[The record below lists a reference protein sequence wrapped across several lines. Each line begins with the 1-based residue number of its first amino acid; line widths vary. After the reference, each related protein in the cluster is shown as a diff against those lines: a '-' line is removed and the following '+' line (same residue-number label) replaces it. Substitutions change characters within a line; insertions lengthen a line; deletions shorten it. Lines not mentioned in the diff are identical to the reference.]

1 MARVAFSEPVGTL
14 ESAVDITS
22 LDSSPLVF
30 PDGFGLFGADFE
42 KSQQDLLV
50 RDAQGTVVRVLEY
63 FESLSPADLVSA
75 EGGVLDGDTVR
86 LLAGAAVDAQF
97 AQLGPAPVPVPIGQV
112 EVVSGSARVQRLDG
126 TIDNLSVGTKI
137 YQRDVLLTDADGRLS
152 VTFADGTVF
161 SMSEASRMVIDE
173 LVYQPEGT
181 NNAGSFNLINGG
193 FVFIAGQLAKTGD
206 MDVSTPAA
214 TMGIR
219 GTNVYAE
226 VDRAETVTQV
236 TVALN
241 YDPDGSL
248 GSIVLSDLD
257 GNLITTITTTDTKW
271 VIPVSGQ
278 VVELP
283 RSDGEE
289 MDESLLV
296 GDALV
301 AYQLAQERIL
311 AGQNYV
317 EIKSVSSPLIQQN
330 APDDGT
336 LPPSQGF
343 EPEPEEPENNPN
355 ETRGDFDDTHLNI
368 DNIRDPFGEI
378 EPVDV
383 VVSGPEDSGGSSPI
397 SGKIELADVSDDSIV
412 FSLDKGPQNGTAKVN
427 PDGTFVYTPEA
438 DFFGQDFF
446 TYEIVDTTGT
456 SATGTVTVEVEAVN
470 DDPIAA
476 PDTFVVGEDG
486 SVAGSVLE
494 NDSDIEG
501 DALAVVLTTAPT
513 HGTLTMLPDGRFT
526 YAPDA
531 NFTGT
536 DSFVY
541 TVSDGN
547 GGADTATVTVTVTGV
562 NDAPVAVDDTV
573 SVAEDGSVSI
583 AVLGN
588 DSDPDGDS
596 LTVSGASD
604 PANGSVVVNAD
615 NTLSYTPDANFNGT
629 DTFTYTV
636 SDGNGGADTATVTVT
651 VTGVNDAPVA
661 VDDTVSVAEDGSVSI
676 AVLGNDSD
684 PDGDSL
690 TVSGA
695 SDPANGSVV
704 VNADNTLSYTP
715 DANFNGTDTFTY
727 TVSDGNG
734 GADTATV
741 TVTVTGVNDAP
752 VAVDDTVSVAED
764 GSVSIAVLGND
775 SDPDGDSLVVSGAS
789 DPANGSVVVNADNTL
804 SYTPDA
810 NFNGTDTFT
819 YTVSDGNGG
828 SDTGTVTVTVTG
840 VNDAP
845 VGNADSA
852 TTEEDTPVTIAVLAN
867 DGDREGDSLSIAS
880 FTQPEHGSI
889 TVNGD
894 GTVTYSPDENYNGPD
909 SFTYVLTDGAANSAP
924 VSVSLLVGVV
934 NDPPSASDDA
944 VSTLEDTPVSIAVL
958 GNDSDPDGD
967 SLTVSSVGF
976 AANGSVVVNADN
988 TLSYTPDADFNGTDT
1003 FTYTVSDGNGDIDT
1017 ATVTVTVTG
1026 VNDAPVAVDDTV
1038 SVAEDGSVSI
1048 AVLGND
1054 SDPDGDSLT
1063 VSGASDPA
1071 NGSVVVNADNTLSY
1085 TPDANFTGTDSFV
1098 YTVSDG
1104 NGGADTAT
1112 VTVTVTGVNDA
1123 PVAVDDTVSVAEDG
1137 SVSIAVLGNDSDPD
1151 GDSLVVSGAS
1161 DPANGSVVVNA
1172 DNTLSYTPD
1181 ADFNGTDTFTY
1192 TVSDGNGDIDTAT
1205 VTVTVTGVNDA
1216 PVAVDDTVSVAED
1229 GSVSIA
1235 VLGNDSDPDGDS
1247 LVVSGASDPA
1257 NGSVVVNAD
1266 NTLSYTP
1273 DANFTGTDS
1282 FVYTV
1287 SDGNGGA
1294 DTATVTVTVTG
1305 VNDAPVA
1312 VDDTVSVAEDGSVSI
1327 AVLGNDSDPDG
1338 DSLVVSGASD
1348 PANGS
1353 VVVNADNTLSY
1364 TPDANFNGTDTFT
1377 YTVSD
1382 GNGDIDTATV
1392 TVTVT
1397 GVNDAPVAVDD
1408 TVSVAEDGSV
1418 SIAVLGNDSDPDG
1431 DSLTVSRASD
1441 PANGS
1446 VVVKADNTLSY
1457 TPDANFNGTDT
1468 FTYTVSDGN
1477 GGADTA
1483 TVTVT
1488 VTGVND
1494 APVVAST
1501 INVQTNSEDDGF
1513 AGIVAPDFFQLNNRA
1528 NDVDDDDDP
1537 STLTYQYSNFST
1549 TAFEVTTGGLQ
1560 LNIAGNFD
1568 HLAVGESTQATA
1580 TVVATDSHGAQS
1592 NEGTL
1597 IWTITGVNDD
1607 PTLAAGTLLA
1617 TEDGGAVS
1625 LNLATLG
1632 DDVDSDD
1639 DANSLTYA
1647 VTGQPSEGSATVN
1660 GTMLTFDPGDDF
1672 QDLAVGETQQVSIQ
1686 VTATDSHDAT
1696 AVNNVTVTVTGVNDA
1711 PVATNFATTVTED
1724 SGANA
1729 INVFSNV
1736 SDVDGDDLEIVSV
1749 STAGSGTVVVMNNG
1763 TPGDTT
1769 DDFITYQPSA
1779 DFNGVE
1785 SISYTVSDGNGGSD
1799 TGTITVTVEA
1809 VNDPPV
1815 ANDDT
1820 FNGTEDQPITGS
1832 VLTNDTDDGDINP
1845 APLVVSSYTQP
1856 GNGTVTVASNGSFT
1870 YTPSQN
1876 FSGQD
1881 SFTYTVV
1888 DGVGATDTATVI
1900 LNLAEAN
1907 DDPVAKS
1914 DFGITDQGEAVT
1926 INVVANDEDEEGDTL
1941 TVTSVGGASNGT
1953 VSFSGGTVTYT
1964 PNANFDYGVDSF
1976 TYTVS
1981 DGNGGTDSSTVTVL
1995 VEQDVSTLPTGLPVS
2010 ITFNPETPGEPPGS
2024 FFVNVIPVS
2033 SNSINLVIAMDSSG
2047 SITLSGWNDMK
2058 EAVEG
2063 ALSELKSQFDNS
2075 ITDVNVSLISYS
2087 SGVQQSA
2094 TYDLVDQYSS
2104 LITALDGL
2112 PFQAGNTNWEA
2123 AFDAS
2128 KAFFVAQSDGVNIL
2142 YFITDGNP
2150 VPTNQEW
2157 QEALSELNA
2166 SVSVDIEAFAI
2177 GPQVDLGNLNQVD
2190 SDGSATTVTSPS
2202 ALATAFSETP
2212 LFNAQLVDFSLEL
2225 YVDGTDLGEIAD
2237 EDSDA
2242 VSSNG
2247 LNYTV
2252 TLEDVP
2258 GIDDMLGE
2266 INVFTAT
2273 AIFDLDGVVETTS
2286 DRIELFAGGVIQAEP
2301 EAGASSGSAVAAYVD
2316 MSAVSEPG
2324 LLPSDDTV
2332 PVFDGGSPQ
2341 GFGQVEETSE
2351 LEPSVLAGLIEDGN
2365 DDLLAALEL
2374 PGQNSEVGGTVNGA
2388 DNQTAATTPSG
2399 PDVFAGL
2406 ADIGLFDTLGL
2417 DHELAGAAATA

>member
-1 MARVAFSEPVGTL
+1 
-14 ESAVDITS
+14 
-22 LDSSPLVF
+22 
-30 PDGFGLFGADFE
+30 
-42 KSQQDLLV
+42 
-50 RDAQGTVVRVLEY
+50 
-63 FESLSPADLVSA
+63 
-75 EGGVLDGDTVR
+75 
-86 LLAGAAVDAQF
+86 
-97 AQLGPAPVPVPIGQV
+97 
-112 EVVSGSARVQRLDG
+112 
-126 TIDNLSVGTKI
+126 
-137 YQRDVLLTDADGRLS
+137 
-152 VTFADGTVF
+152 
-161 SMSEASRMVIDE
+161 
-173 LVYQPEGT
+173 
-181 NNAGSFNLINGG
+181 
-193 FVFIAGQLAKTGD
+193 
-206 MDVSTPAA
+206 
-214 TMGIR
+214 
-219 GTNVYAE
+219 
-226 VDRAETVTQV
+226 
-236 TVALN
+236 
-241 YDPDGSL
+241 
-248 GSIVLSDLD
+248 
-257 GNLITTITTTDTKW
+257 
-271 VIPVSGQ
+271 
-278 VVELP
+278 
-283 RSDGEE
+283 
-289 MDESLLV
+289 
-296 GDALV
+296 
-301 AYQLAQERIL
+301 
-311 AGQNYV
+311 
-317 EIKSVSSPLIQQN
+317 
-330 APDDGT
+330 
-336 LPPSQGF
+336 
-343 EPEPEEPENNPN
+343 
-355 ETRGDFDDTHLNI
+355 
-368 DNIRDPFGEI
+368 
-378 EPVDV
+378 
-383 VVSGPEDSGGSSPI
+383 
-397 SGKIELADVSDDSIV
+397 
-412 FSLDKGPQNGTAKVN
+412 
-427 PDGTFVYTPEA
+427 
-438 DFFGQDFF
+438 
-446 TYEIVDTTGT
+446 
-456 SATGTVTVEVEAVN
+456 
-470 DDPIAA
+470 
-476 PDTFVVGEDG
+476 
-486 SVAGSVLE
+486 
-494 NDSDIEG
+494 
-501 DALAVVLTTAPT
+501 
-513 HGTLTMLPDGRFT
+513 
-526 YAPDA
+526 
-531 NFTGT
+531 
-536 DSFVY
+536 
-541 TVSDGN
+541 
-547 GGADTATVTVTVTGV
+547 
-562 NDAPVAVDDTV
+562 
-573 SVAEDGSVSI
+573 
-583 AVLGN
+583 
-588 DSDPDGDS
+588 
-596 LTVSGASD
+596 
-604 PANGSVVVNAD
+604 
-615 NTLSYTPDANFNGT
+615 
-629 DTFTYTV
+629 
-636 SDGNGGADTATVTVT
+636 
-651 VTGVNDAPVA
+651 
-661 VDDTVSVAEDGSVSI
+661 
-676 AVLGNDSD
+676 
-684 PDGDSL
+684 
-690 TVSGA
+690 
-695 SDPANGSVV
+695 
-704 VNADNTLSYTP
+704 
-715 DANFNGTDTFTY
+715 
-727 TVSDGNG
+727 
-734 GADTATV
+734 
-741 TVTVTGVNDAP
+741 
-752 VAVDDTVSVAED
+752 
-764 GSVSIAVLGND
+764 
-775 SDPDGDSLVVSGAS
+775 
-789 DPANGSVVVNADNTL
+789 
-804 SYTPDA
+804 
-810 NFNGTDTFT
+810 
-819 YTVSDGNGG
+819 
-828 SDTGTVTVTVTG
+828 
-840 VNDAP
+840 
-845 VGNADSA
+845 
-852 TTEEDTPVTIAVLAN
+852 
-867 DGDREGDSLSIAS
+867 
-880 FTQPEHGSI
+880 
-889 TVNGD
+889 
-894 GTVTYSPDENYNGPD
+894 
-909 SFTYVLTDGAANSAP
+909 
-924 VSVSLLVGVV
+924 
-934 NDPPSASDDA
+934 
-944 VSTLEDTPVSIAVL
+944 
-958 GNDSDPDGD
+958 
-967 SLTVSSVGF
+967 
-976 AANGSVVVNADN
+976 
-988 TLSYTPDADFNGTDT
+988 
-1003 FTYTVSDGNGDIDT
+1003 
-1017 ATVTVTVTG
+1017 
-1026 VNDAPVAVDDTV
+1026 
-1038 SVAEDGSVSI
+1038 
-1048 AVLGND
+1048 
-1054 SDPDGDSLT
+1054 
-1063 VSGASDPA
+1063 
-1071 NGSVVVNADNTLSY
+1071 
-1085 TPDANFTGTDSFV
+1085 
-1098 YTVSDG
+1098 
-1104 NGGADTAT
+1104 
-1112 VTVTVTGVNDA
+1112 
-1123 PVAVDDTVSVAEDG
+1123 
-1137 SVSIAVLGNDSDPD
+1137 
-1151 GDSLVVSGAS
+1151 
-1161 DPANGSVVVNA
+1161 
-1172 DNTLSYTPD
+1172 
-1181 ADFNGTDTFTY
+1181 
-1192 TVSDGNGDIDTAT
+1192 
-1205 VTVTVTGVNDA
+1205 
-1216 PVAVDDTVSVAED
+1216 
-1229 GSVSIA
+1229 
-1235 VLGNDSDPDGDS
+1235 
-1247 LVVSGASDPA
+1247 
-1257 NGSVVVNAD
+1257 
-1266 NTLSYTP
+1266 
-1273 DANFTGTDS
+1273 
-1282 FVYTV
+1282 
-1287 SDGNGGA
+1287 
-1294 DTATVTVTVTG
+1294 
-1305 VNDAPVA
+1305 
-1312 VDDTVSVAEDGSVSI
+1312 
-1327 AVLGNDSDPDG
+1327 
-1338 DSLVVSGASD
+1338 
-1348 PANGS
+1348 
-1353 VVVNADNTLSY
+1353 
-1364 TPDANFNGTDTFT
+1364 
-1377 YTVSD
+1377 
-1382 GNGDIDTATV
+1382 
-1392 TVTVT
+1392 
-1397 GVNDAPVAVDD
+1397 
-1408 TVSVAEDGSV
+1408 
-1418 SIAVLGNDSDPDG
+1418 
-1431 DSLTVSRASD
+1431 
-1441 PANGS
+1441 
-1446 VVVKADNTLSY
+1446 
-1457 TPDANFNGTDT
+1457 TDT

-1617 TEDGGAVS
+1617 TEGGGAVS

-1686 VTATDSHDAT
+1686 VTATDSHNAT

-1749 STAGSGTVVVMNNG
+1749 STAGSGTVVVMHNG

-2341 GFGQVEETSE
+2341 GFGKVEETSE

-2388 DNQTAATTPSG
+2388 DNQTSATTPSG

>member
-14 ESAVDITS
+14 ETAVDITS

-226 VDRAETVTQV
+226 VDRAEAVTQV

-289 MDESLLV
+289 LDESLLV

-397 SGKIELADVSDDSIV
+397 SGKIELADASDDSIV
-412 FSLDKGPQNGTAKVN
+412 FSLDKGPQNGTATVN

-588 DSDPDGDS
+588 DSDPDGDG

-604 PANGSVVVNAD
+604 PANGSVVVN
-615 NTLSYTPDANFNGT
+615 
-629 DTFTYTV
+629 
-636 SDGNGGADTATVTVT
+636 
-651 VTGVNDAPVA
+651 
-661 VDDTVSVAEDGSVSI
+661 
-676 AVLGNDSD
+676 
-684 PDGDSL
+684 
-690 TVSGA
+690 
-695 SDPANGSVV
+695 
-704 VNADNTLSYTP
+704 
-715 DANFNGTDTFTY
+715 
-727 TVSDGNG
+727 
-734 GADTATV
+734 
-741 TVTVTGVNDAP
+741 
-752 VAVDDTVSVAED
+752 
-764 GSVSIAVLGND
+764 
-775 SDPDGDSLVVSGAS
+775 
-789 DPANGSVVVNADNTL
+789 
-804 SYTPDA
+804 
-810 NFNGTDTFT
+810 
-819 YTVSDGNGG
+819 
-828 SDTGTVTVTVTG
+828 
-840 VNDAP
+840 
-845 VGNADSA
+845 
-852 TTEEDTPVTIAVLAN
+852 
-867 DGDREGDSLSIAS
+867 
-880 FTQPEHGSI
+880 
-889 TVNGD
+889 
-894 GTVTYSPDENYNGPD
+894 
-909 SFTYVLTDGAANSAP
+909 
-924 VSVSLLVGVV
+924 
-934 NDPPSASDDA
+934 
-944 VSTLEDTPVSIAVL
+944 
-958 GNDSDPDGD
+958 
-967 SLTVSSVGF
+967 
-976 AANGSVVVNADN
+976 
-988 TLSYTPDADFNGTDT
+988 
-1003 FTYTVSDGNGDIDT
+1003 
-1017 ATVTVTVTG
+1017 
-1026 VNDAPVAVDDTV
+1026 
-1038 SVAEDGSVSI
+1038 
-1048 AVLGND
+1048 
-1054 SDPDGDSLT
+1054 
-1063 VSGASDPA
+1063 
-1071 NGSVVVNADNTLSY
+1071 
-1085 TPDANFTGTDSFV
+1085 
-1098 YTVSDG
+1098 
-1104 NGGADTAT
+1104 
-1112 VTVTVTGVNDA
+1112 
-1123 PVAVDDTVSVAEDG
+1123 
-1137 SVSIAVLGNDSDPD
+1137 
-1151 GDSLVVSGAS
+1151 
-1161 DPANGSVVVNA
+1161 
-1172 DNTLSYTPD
+1172 
-1181 ADFNGTDTFTY
+1181 
-1192 TVSDGNGDIDTAT
+1192 
-1205 VTVTVTGVNDA
+1205 
-1216 PVAVDDTVSVAED
+1216 
-1229 GSVSIA
+1229 
-1235 VLGNDSDPDGDS
+1235 
-1247 LVVSGASDPA
+1247 
-1257 NGSVVVNAD
+1257 
-1266 NTLSYTP
+1266 
-1273 DANFTGTDS
+1273 
-1282 FVYTV
+1282 
-1287 SDGNGGA
+1287 
-1294 DTATVTVTVTG
+1294 
-1305 VNDAPVA
+1305 
-1312 VDDTVSVAEDGSVSI
+1312 
-1327 AVLGNDSDPDG
+1327 
-1338 DSLVVSGASD
+1338 
-1348 PANGS
+1348 
-1353 VVVNADNTLSY
+1353 
-1364 TPDANFNGTDTFT
+1364 
-1377 YTVSD
+1377 
-1382 GNGDIDTATV
+1382 
-1392 TVTVT
+1392 
-1397 GVNDAPVAVDD
+1397 
-1408 TVSVAEDGSV
+1408 
-1418 SIAVLGNDSDPDG
+1418 
-1431 DSLTVSRASD
+1431 
-1441 PANGS
+1441 
-1446 VVVKADNTLSY
+1446 ADNTLSY

-1617 TEDGGAVS
+1617 TEGGGAVS

-1686 VTATDSHDAT
+1686 VTATDSHNAT

-1779 DFNGVE
+1779 DFNGIE

-2341 GFGQVEETSE
+2341 GFGKVEETSE

-2388 DNQTAATTPSG
+2388 DNQTSATTPSG
-2399 PDVFAGL
+2399 PDVFSGL